1 MMAEQSEFFA
11 STKDCILM
19 IGKADQRP
27 FRTAGHCRKK
37 LRLLFPIN
45 LAYDVHAGSH
55 GYETEAP
62 YNGPA
67 FGMRGGTT

>member
-11 STKDCILM
+11 SAKDKILT
-19 IGKADQRP
+19 IGKAEQRP
-27 FRTAGHCRKK
+27 FRTAGHRRRK

-55 GYETEAP
+55 G
-62 YNGPA
+62 
-67 FGMRGGTT
+67 

>member
-11 STKDCILM
+11 SAKDKILM

-27 FRTAGHCRKK
+27 FRTAGHRRKK

-55 GYETEAP
+55 G
-62 YNGPA
+62 
-67 FGMRGGTT
+67 

>member
-11 STKDCILM
+11 SAKDKILM

-27 FRTAGHCRKK
+27 FRTAGHRRKK

-45 LAYDVHAGSH
+45 LAYDVHVSRH
-55 GYETEAP
+55 G
-62 YNGPA
+62 
-67 FGMRGGTT
+67 

>member
-11 STKDCILM
+11 STKDKILM

-27 FRTAGHCRKK
+27 FRRAGHRRKQ

-45 LAYDVHAGSH
+45 LAYDVHVGRH
-55 GYETEAP
+55 G
-62 YNGPA
+62 
-67 FGMRGGTT
+67 